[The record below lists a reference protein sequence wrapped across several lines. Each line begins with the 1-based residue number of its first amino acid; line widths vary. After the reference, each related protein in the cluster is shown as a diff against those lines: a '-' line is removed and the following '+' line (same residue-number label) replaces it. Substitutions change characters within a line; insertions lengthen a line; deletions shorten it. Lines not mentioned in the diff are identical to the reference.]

1 MEPWGREPAGRLDE
15 HELESEALRGNPL
28 GDPHRRPLWVYTPP
42 GAADEPLP
50 ALFLIQGHTG
60 QLDMWRNR
68 SAFRPNVLELVDRLF
83 ADEGCPPA
91 RVVFVDAW
99 TSYGGSQ
106 FLDSAGV
113 GNYHTYLCDEV
124 VPFVDAR
131 YPTGARGIT
140 GKSSG
145 GYGAMVT
152 PMLRPD
158 LFQGLATHAG
168 DALCEHC
175 YLRDFREAVRALR
188 DHYDGSFGRFWEDF
202 RSRPAFTKGT
212 DFPLLNTYAMAE
224 CYSPG
229 ELPFDVETGR
239 LRPHVWETW
248 LAWDPVRMVPR
259 YADALR
265 GLRAVYVDCGTRDQ
279 FYLDVGAEAFR
290 RELAAIGVTDV
301 FFELFDGTH
310 SSIEYRYP
318 IALRYLA
325 ERLSPR

>member
-1 MEPWGREPAGRLDE
+1 MEPWGRELRGRLDE
-15 HELESEALRGNPL
+15 HELESDALRDNPL
-28 GDPHRRPLWVYTPP
+28 GDPHVRPLWVYTPP
-42 GAADEPLP
+42 SAGDPPLP
-50 ALFLIQGHTG
+50 ALYLIQGHTG

-91 RVVFVDAW
+91 YVVFVDAW

-113 GNYHTYLCDEV
+113 GSYHTYLCDEI

-131 YPTGARGIT
+131 YPTSARGIT

-158 LFQGLATHAG
+158 LFHGLATHAG
-168 DALCEHC
+168 DALFEHC
-175 YLRDFREAVRALR
+175 YLPDFREAVRALR
-188 DHYDGSFGRFWEDF
+188 DHYDGSFERFWEDF

-239 LRPHVWETW
+239 LRPDVWEKW

-259 YADALR
+259 YAEALR
-265 GLRAVYVDCGTRDQ
+265 GLRAVYVDCGKRDQ

-325 ERLSPR
+325 ERLT